1 MYLLSILAKQDGFYF
16 NIMKVSEIKVSYSND
31 NPDKVKVKDSQTV
44 YELVMNHW
52 DKNLIELQEEV
63 KVVLLNRANIVV
75 GIYDLSKGGITGCIV
90 DIKLVLSVALK
101 ALTSHV
107 ILVHNHPS
115 GNLKPSEAD
124 KRITNKLFKAC
135 EIVEINLL
143 DHLIISKDRY
153 LSFKDEGFM

>member
-1 MYLLSILAKQDGFYF
+1 
-16 NIMKVSEIKVSYSND
+16 MKVCEINVSYSND
-31 NPDKVKVKDSQTV
+31 NPDKIKIKDSQTV
-44 YELVMNHW
+44 YELMMNHW

-63 KVVLLNRANIVV
+63 KVVLLNRANIVI

-90 DIKLVLSVALK
+90 DIKLILSVALK

-135 EIVEINLL
+135 EIVEITLL
-143 DHLIISKDRY
+143 DHLIISKDSY